1 MQAYWT
7 LMRRELAGFF
17 LSITGYVLLAGTT
30 FLVGFSFWSLL
41 RNLEG
46 DSIPMPVTE
55 LFYMTAFFW
64 LILLLAVPVI
74 TMRLFAHEKFSGT
87 YETLMTTPVSDLQVL
102 AAKFSA
108 ALALYM
114 ILWLPLLA
122 CIFIL
127 RHYTSDPTGL
137 DAGVVGSTFLGI
149 FLVGCLFISLGCF
162 ASSLTRSQM
171 TAAMISMV
179 LCVSL
184 FLVSCLAKQ
193 RPTSD
198 WQAQVLSFFA
208 LRDQMHDFARGVV
221 DTRPVVLYLSLTFFF
236 LFLTLRVLGSR
247 RWK

>member
-122 CIFIL
+122 CI
-127 RHYTSDPTGL
+127 
-137 DAGVVGSTFLGI
+137 
-149 FLVGCLFISLGCF
+149 
-162 ASSLTRSQM
+162 
-171 TAAMISMV
+171 
-179 LCVSL
+179 
-184 FLVSCLAKQ
+184 
-193 RPTSD
+193 
-198 WQAQVLSFFA
+198 W
-208 LRDQMHDFARGVV
+208 
-221 DTRPVVLYLSLTFFF
+221 
-236 LFLTLRVLGSR
+236 
-247 RWK
+247 

>member
-184 FLVSCLAKQ
+184 FLVSFLAKQ
-193 RPTSD
+193 LPTSG

-236 LFLTLRVLGSR
+236 LFLTLRELGSR